1 MQTERAVSR
10 NPCRPST
17 RELHQHVIERAIL
30 AMRQNLDRSFPLERI
45 AKSAMCSPFHFNRVF
60 RQMLGVTPT
69 HFLSALRLQA
79 AKKLLLTTS
88 LSVIDICFEAGY
100 NSLGSFTTR
109 FTQLVGVPPNRL
121 RKLAGRTRAIGE
133 LVNKDSLIQ
142 SHESLA
148 SVYGTVTS
156 PDAFDGPVFI
166 GLFKEAMPQGA
177 PAACTIADGCGNFSL
192 SAVDEGEYF
201 LFAAG
206 LPWSEPAVSYLMS
219 ENILRASS
227 GRTPLTI
234 LAGSPARRVD
244 LVLRSESLTD
254 PPILIALPLLL
265 NVGEANHGS
274 HLSRRSV

>member
-10 NPCRPST
+10 RESRPST

-30 AMRQNLDRSFPLERI
+30 AMRQNIDRSFPLERI

-69 HFLSALRLQA
+69 HFLSALRLQT

-88 LSVIDICFEAGY
+88 LSVIDVCFEAGY

-121 RKLAGRTRAIGE
+121 RKLGGKCKEIGQ
-133 LVNKDSLIQ
+133 LVDKQSLSQAMDSP
-142 SHESLA
+142 A
-148 SVYGTVTS
+148 SIFGTVTS
-156 PDAFDGPVFI
+156 SQPFDGPVFI

-177 PAACTIADGCGNFSL
+177 PVACTIADGCGNFHL
-192 SAVDEGEYF
+192 PAVDEGEYF

-206 LPWSEPAVSYLMS
+206 LPWSEPAVSYLLS

-227 GRTPLTI
+227 GRTPLKI
-234 LAGSPARRVD
+234 SADAPARRVD
-244 LVLRSESLTD
+244 LVLRGESLTD

-265 NVGEANHGS
+265 NAAHKA
-274 HLSRRSV
+274 

>member
-1 MQTERAVSR
+1 MQTERAVIR
-10 NPCRPST
+10 PACRPST
-17 RELHQHVIERAIL
+17 RESHQHVIERAIL
-30 AMRQNLDRSFPLERI
+30 AMRQNIDRSFPLDRI

-79 AKKLLLTTS
+79 AKRLLLTTS
-88 LSVIDICFEAGY
+88 LSVIDVCFEAGY

-121 RKLAGRTRAIGE
+121 RKLGGKCKQIGD
-133 LVNKDSLIQ
+133 LVDKNALNQTNDSP
-142 SHESLA
+142 A
-148 SVYGTVTS
+148 SIFGTITS
-156 PDAFDGPVFI
+156 SQPFDGPVFI

-177 PAACTIADGCGNFSL
+177 PTACTIADGGGHFRL
-192 SAVDEGEYF
+192 PTVDEGEYF

-206 LPWSEPAVSYLMS
+206 LPWTEPAVSYLMS

-234 LAGSPARRVD
+234 TADGPARRID
-244 LVLRSESLTD
+244 LVLRPERLTD

-265 NVGEANHGS
+265 NIAHTA
-274 HLSRRSV
+274 

>member
-1 MQTERAVSR
+1 MQTERAVTRQAPS
-10 NPCRPST
+10 RPST

-30 AMRQNLDRSFPLERI
+30 AMRQNIDCSFPLERI

-69 HFLSALRLQA
+69 HFLSALRLQT

-88 LSVIDICFEAGY
+88 LSVIDVCFEAGY

-121 RKLAGRTRAIGE
+121 RKLGGKCKEIGQ
-133 LVNKDSLIQ
+133 LVDKQSISQVNDSP
-142 SHESLA
+142 A
-148 SVYGTVTS
+148 SIFGTVTS
-156 PDAFDGPVFI
+156 SQPFDGPVFI

-177 PAACTIADGCGNFSL
+177 PVSCTIADGCGNFRL
-192 SAVDEGEYF
+192 PAVDEGEYF

-206 LPWSEPAVSYLMS
+206 LPWSEPAVSYLLS

-234 LAGSPARRVD
+234 TAEGPARRVD
-244 LVLRSESLTD
+244 LVLRGERLTD

-265 NVGEANHGS
+265 NAARGA
-274 HLSRRSV
+274 

>member
-1 MQTERAVSR
+1 MQTERAVTRQAPS
-10 NPCRPST
+10 RPST

-30 AMRQNLDRSFPLERI
+30 AMRQNIDRSFPLERI

-69 HFLSALRLQA
+69 HFLSALRLQT

-88 LSVIDICFEAGY
+88 LSVIDVCFEAGY
-100 NSLGSFTTR
+100 SSLGSFTTR

-121 RKLAGRTRAIGE
+121 RKLGGSCKDE
-133 LVNKDSLIQ
+133 LVDKRSLTQSNDSP
-142 SHESLA
+142 A
-148 SVYGTVTS
+148 SVFGTVTS
-156 PDAFDGPVFI
+156 SQPFDGPVFI
-166 GLFKEAMPQGA
+166 GLFKEAMPQGS
-177 PAACTIADGCGNFSL
+177 PVSCTVADGCGNFRL
-192 SAVDEGEYF
+192 PEVDEGEYF

-234 LAGSPARRVD
+234 TADGPSRRVD
-244 LVLRSESLTD
+244 LVLRGELITD
-254 PPILIALPLLL
+254 PPILIALPILL
-265 NVGEANHGS
+265 NAARGA
-274 HLSRRSV
+274 